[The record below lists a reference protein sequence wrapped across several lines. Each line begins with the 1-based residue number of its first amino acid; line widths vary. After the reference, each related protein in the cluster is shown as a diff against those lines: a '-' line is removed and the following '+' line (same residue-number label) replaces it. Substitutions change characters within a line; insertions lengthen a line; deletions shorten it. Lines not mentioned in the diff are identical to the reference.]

1 MDKVVGGFAA
11 AFGRGLAEGLGAVIV
26 LVVLIGLAI
35 FLVAMLSGL
44 ILGLLAL
51 RFYRRGRPRAFLIAS
66 IFATIF
72 LSFVT
77 ALIGSGKI
85 ADNLSLA
92 PIIFIA
98 LLIAGSILIY
108 RAYKK
113 LKSRAV
119 SSAAANR

>member
-44 ILGLLAL
+44 ILGFGFTVLPSWTAARLFDC
-51 RFYRRGRPRAFLIAS
+51 FYFRNY
-66 IFATIF
+66 F

-92 PIIFIA
+92 PIIF
-98 LLIAGSILIY
+98 Y
-108 RAYKK
+108 RAVDCR
-113 LKSRAV
+113 LHPNLSGL
-119 SSAAANR
+119 